1 MSSSANSS
9 TTRCSRA
16 PGISTSRLESRA
28 ASSARG
34 LVPDHADPDSL
45 ARSGTFEPVW
55 VPLAEL
61 ANVAVGLDARPR
73 ALIEQLVASM

>member
-1 MSSSANSS
+1 MFAG
-9 TTRCSRA
+9 TRY
-16 PGISTSRLESRA
+16 LYFA
-28 ASSARG
+28 ARIAGGEFGTG

-61 ANVAVGLDARPR
+61 ANVDVGLDARPR